1 MATATRRTKR
11 QRGEIEEL
19 PSGSLRVKVYAGIDP
34 ITGKRHYLTET
45 IPAGPSAHREAEKAR
60 TRFLAQ
66 VDERRN
72 PRTRATVDQ
81 LLDRWLE
88 VLDVEA
94 STRQGYVKK
103 LNKHVRPLLGKLPV
117 GRLDAETLESF
128 YAVLR
133 RCRDHCGGGRKTVEH
148 RKAGGHECTDKCRPH
163 ECKPLAPASIRQI
176 HWILSGALNRA
187 VRWHWIAVN
196 PANQAEKPGMPQPDP
211 HPPSA
216 AEAARLVEEAWKDP
230 DWGTFVWVA
239 MTTGA
244 RRSELCALR
253 WSAVDLDAA
262 VLTLRSA
269 LYVDDAGK
277 LREKDTKTHQQRRI
291 ALDAETVEVLRDQ
304 LTRSQVRASAL
315 GLSLLADVYVFSTD
329 PDSSTPLV
337 PDTATQRFSRMAA
350 RLGVA
355 TNLHALRHYS
365 ATELIAAGVDV
376 RTVAGRL
383 GHGGGGATTLRVY
396 AAWLSE
402 SDQRAAVTLASR
414 IPRRPDR
421 PITQPSDQ
429 HGISLKDAKGLN

>member
-1 MATATRRTKR
+1 VVLLVVRARYGRSMATANGRAKR
-11 QRGEIEEL
+11 QRGEVEEL

-34 ITGKRHYLTET
+34 ITKKRHYLTET
-45 IPAGPSAHREAEKAR
+45 IPAGPTARKEAEKVR
-60 TRFLAQ
+60 TRFLSQ
-66 VDERRN
+66 VDDRRN

-94 STRQGYVKK
+94 STRQGYVRK

-133 RCRDHCGGGRKTVEH
+133 KCRDHCGGTRKVVEH
-148 RKAGGHECTDKCRPH
+148 RKAGAHDCTDKCRPH

-187 VRWHWIAVN
+187 VRWRWIAVN
-196 PANQAEKPGMPQPDP
+196 PADQAEKPGMPQPNP
-211 HPPSA
+211 HPPTA
-216 AEAARLVEEAWKDP
+216 PEAARLVTQAWNDP

-244 RRSELCALR
+244 RRGELCALR
-253 WSAVDLDAA
+253 WDAVDLDAA
-262 VLTLRSA
+262 VLTLQRS
-269 LYVDDAGK
+269 LYTDNAGK

-291 ALDAETVEVLRDQ
+291 ALDAETVEVLRDH
-304 LTRSQVRASAL
+304 LRRCEERAEAL
-315 GLSLLADVYVFSTD
+315 GQRFRPHGYVFSPD
-329 PDSSTPLV
+329 PDGSTPLV
-337 PDTATQRFSRMAA
+337 PDTATQRFGRMAA
-350 RLGVA
+350 RLSIA

-402 SDQRAAVTLASR
+402 SDQRAAATLSTR
-414 IPRRPDR
+414 MPPRPMDR
-421 PITQPSDQ
+421 R
-429 HGISLKDAKGLN
+429 

>member
-1 MATATRRTKR
+1 MATANGRAKR
-11 QRGEIEEL
+11 QRGEVEEL

-34 ITGKRHYLTET
+34 ITKKRHYLTET
-45 IPAGPSAHREAEKAR
+45 IPAGPTARKEAEKAR

-66 VDERRN
+66 VDDRRN

-88 VLDVEA
+88 VLDVET

-103 LNKHVRPLLGKLPV
+103 LNKHVRPLLGELSV

-133 RCRDHCGGGRKTVEH
+133 KCRDHCGGARKAIEH
-148 RKAGGHECTDKCRPH
+148 RKTGPHDCTDKCRPH

-187 VRWHWIAVN
+187 VRWRWIAVN
-196 PANQAEKPGMPQPDP
+196 PADQAEKPGVPQPNP
-211 HPPSA
+211 HPPSVP
-216 AEAARLVEEAWKDP
+216 EAARLVTQAWKDP
-230 DWGTFVWVA
+230 DWGAFVWLA

-262 VLTLRSA
+262 VLTLQSA

-277 LREKDTKTHQQRRI
+277 LREKDTKTHQQRRV

-304 LTRSQVRASAL
+304 LARCEERASAL
-315 GLSLLADVYVFSTD
+315 GLSLSAEGYVFS
-329 PDSSTPLV
+329 PDADSGAPLV
-337 PDTATQRFSRMAA
+337 PDTATQRFSRMAS
-350 RLGVA
+350 RLGIA

-402 SDQRAAVTLASR
+402 SDQRASASLAAR
-414 IPRRPDR
+414 MPPRPRA
-421 PITQPSDQ
+421 
-429 HGISLKDAKGLN
+429 L

>member
-1 MATATRRTKR
+1 MATANGRAKR

-19 PSGSLRVKVYAGIDP
+19 PSGSLRVKVYAGLDP
-34 ITGKRHYLTET
+34 ITKKRHYLTET
-45 IPAGPSAHREAEKAR
+45 VPPGPTARKEAEKAR

-133 RCRDHCGGGRKTVEH
+133 KCRDHCGGARKAIEH
-148 RKAGGHECTDKCRPH
+148 RKAGPHDCTDKCRPH

-187 VRWHWIAVN
+187 VRWRWISVN
-196 PANQAEKPGMPQPDP
+196 PADQAEKPGMPQPNP
-211 HPPSA
+211 HPPTAS
-216 AEAARLVEEAWKDP
+216 EAARLVTQAWKDP
-230 DWGTFVWVA
+230 DWGAFVWVA

-277 LREKDTKTHQQRRI
+277 LREKDTKTHQQRRV

-304 LTRSQVRASAL
+304 LARCEERASAL
-315 GLSLLADVYVFSTD
+315 GLSLAGDGYVFSPD
-329 PDSSTPLV
+329 PDGGRPLV

-350 RLGVA
+350 RLGMT

-402 SDQRAAVTLASR
+402 SDQRAASALSARMPSR
-414 IPRRPDR
+414 PRPM
-421 PITQPSDQ
+421 
-429 HGISLKDAKGLN
+429 KGNAAGR